1 MTLDLQTV
9 KQRFGIVGTNPKIN
23 EAIRVALQ
31 VAPTEVSVLIT
42 GESGVGKEFFPK
54 IIHNYSPRKSN
65 KYIAVN
71 CGSIPEGTIDS
82 ELFGHRKG
90 SFTGAVNDR
99 KGYFE
104 EADKGTIFLD
114 EIGELPLATQARLL
128 RVLEGGDFLPVG
140 SSVPHKTDVR
150 IVAATNVNLIEA
162 VKQGRFREDL
172 YYRLST
178 VPIKVP
184 PLRDRNEDIL
194 LLFRL
199 FASKSASQNNIPP
212 VELDEEARELFLKY
226 RWPGNVREL
235 KNVTERISL
244 LEEDRLITKAVAE
257 KYLQEE
263 GMRDLH
269 PVLVNPSQSA
279 YSSQQFANEREI
291 LYKVLFDLNRSV
303 HDLKSQFDEL
313 KQTVLPSQEPLAPT
327 VHHFVSPSSTK
338 IATPESVE
346 EVWTQPIDSN
356 HSEATKEI
364 NLVKETNSMTEDEKK
379 KRALE
384 LLEGKTLR
392 EIEEMVTLHA
402 LDRNN
407 GHKGKTAEELG
418 IADRTL
424 YRRLKEYGIE

>member
-1 MTLDLQTV
+1 M
-9 KQRFGIVGTNPKIN
+9 
-23 EAIRVALQ
+23 
-31 VAPTEVSVLIT
+31 
-42 GESGVGKEFFPK
+42 
-54 IIHNYSPRKSN
+54 
-65 KYIAVN
+65 
-71 CGSIPEGTIDS
+71 
-82 ELFGHRKG
+82 
-90 SFTGAVNDR
+90 
-99 KGYFE
+99 
-104 EADKGTIFLD
+104 
-114 EIGELPLATQARLL
+114 
-128 RVLEGGDFLPVG
+128 
-140 SSVPHKTDVR
+140 
-150 IVAATNVNLIEA
+150 
-162 VKQGRFREDL
+162 
-172 YYRLST
+172 
-178 VPIKVP
+178 
-184 PLRDRNEDIL
+184 
-194 LLFRL
+194 
-199 FASKSASQNNIPP
+199 
-212 VELDEEARELFLKY
+212 
-226 RWPGNVREL
+226 
-235 KNVTERISL
+235 
-244 LEEDRLITKAVAE
+244 
-257 KYLQEE
+257 
-263 GMRDLH
+263 
-269 PVLVNPSQSA
+269 
-279 YSSQQFANEREI
+279 
-291 LYKVLFDLNRSV
+291 